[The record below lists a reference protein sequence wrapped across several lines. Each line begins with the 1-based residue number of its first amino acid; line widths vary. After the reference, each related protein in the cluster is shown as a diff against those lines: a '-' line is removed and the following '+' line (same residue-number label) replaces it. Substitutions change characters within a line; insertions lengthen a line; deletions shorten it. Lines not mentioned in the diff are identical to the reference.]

1 MDRKQYMIERL
12 AMVIQAKRI
21 NARCEGGE
29 VHLDIT
35 YKERVVKKSVGRYWG
50 VVWAIKRL
58 GSLVGNEQL
67 ERMSLPDAYA
77 GLHNNGWGVSVR
89 ITAYATSSFQTPS
102 VVAMYENLARTI
114 VINAPEPMFGN
125 GSLSDILG
133 ELPKPKKAFGYRPPQ
148 PQKRNIKHLRK
159 L

>member
-12 AMVIQAKRI
+12 AATIQTKRI
-21 NARCEGGE
+21 TASCEGGK
-29 VHLDIT
+29 VHLDLT
-35 YKERVVKKSVGRYWG
+35 YKGRVVKRSINYGN

-58 GSLVGNEQL
+58 DSLVGKEIL
-67 ERMSLPDAYA
+67 EIMAAQGYYA
-77 GLHNNGWGVSVR
+77 GLQRKGWGVSIRV
-89 ITAYATSSFQTPS
+89 TTWSVSPFQTPS

-148 PQKRNIKHLRK
+148 PQKRNIKHLRR